1 MLQLAKEAIADAQ
14 EPAALLA
21 HFSFTARLR
30 SAGAGKIDRLE
41 QLDVLRPFFHLFEDL
56 GLLDLLEVCVGSAVG
71 MNTADDTC
79 CPCYAPESQK

>member
-56 GLLDLLEVCVGSAVG
+56 GLLDLLEVCVWA
-71 MNTADDTC
+71 ARL
-79 CPCYAPESQK
+79 A